1 MMIEIEIVINSIL
14 VGVILTTQ
22 FVSYP
27 LFLKIDS
34 KKIKLYH
41 TFYTKYIS
49 YIVIP
54 LMSIELFLNLSNLYH
69 NITIYPRY
77 YISTLALFFV
87 WLSTILIQLPLH
99 RDINFYYRKFFI
111 EKLIKS
117 NWIRTVLWSGKLLI
131 LIFIKEAK

>member
-1 MMIEIEIVINSIL
+1 MYKLASSKSIR
-14 VGVILTTQ
+14 
-22 FVSYP
+22 S
-27 LFLKIDS
+27 S
-34 KKIKLYH
+34 
-41 TFYTKYIS
+41 
-49 YIVIP
+49 
-54 LMSIELFLNLSNLYH
+54 MSIELFLNLSNLYH